1 MKKDCPT
8 CLGIG
13 WVCENHPQMP
23 WSDEGGCTCGAGMP
37 CSCNQDEDTDN
48 VPDISE
54 IIVEDVTIH

>member
-1 MKKDCPT
+1 VKNCPN

-23 WSDEGGCTCGAGMP
+23 WSDEDGCTCGAGMP
-37 CSCNQDEDTDN
+37 CACNTGEDTDN

-54 IIVEDVTIH
+54 IIIEDVTLH